1 MTFSQGIKKSIK
13 QDWIRIDRNYPQRI
27 ALRRR
32 TLAEHPEISL
42 GTSEAANPA
51 ICELYEEIVLD
62 LLPKR
67 FPTIFRINGDMFHNI
82 VTGARH
88 RISSALRDHASMLRH
103 LGENVEEDF
112 YFMVPDAERE
122 FVLQGF
128 VACFPQGLLP
138 SSKVGMSISEI
149 HKPIPGYDGRL
160 KKGVVRCF
168 ERMERGQS
176 IGRLN
181 VSLAQISNRR
191 ELNLT

>member
-1 MTFSQGIKKSIK
+1 MLTFSLGIKRTIK
-13 QDWIRIDRNYPQRI
+13 QDWIRIDCNYRQRI
-27 ALRRR
+27 ALRQK
-32 TLAEHPEISL
+32 TLAEHPEISM
-42 GTSEAANPA
+42 GTGEAANPA
-51 ICELYEEIVLD
+51 IRELYEEIVLD

-67 FPTIFRINGDMFHNI
+67 FPTMFRIKGDMFHNM

-88 RISSALRDHASMLRH
+88 RISSALHDHASMLRH

-138 SSKVGMSISEI
+138 SSKVGMSTSEI

-160 KKGVVRCF
+160 KKGVNRCF

-176 IGRLN
+176 VGRLN
-181 VSLAQISNRR
+181 VSSA
-191 ELNLT
+191 

>member
-1 MTFSQGIKKSIK
+1 M
-13 QDWIRIDRNYPQRI
+13 
-27 ALRRR
+27 
-32 TLAEHPEISL
+32 

-51 ICELYEEIVLD
+51 IRELYEEIVLD

-67 FPTIFRINGDMFHNI
+67 FPTMFRIKGDMFHNI

-88 RISSALRDHASMLRH
+88 RISSTLHDYMSMLRH

-138 SSKVGMSISEI
+138 SSKIGMSTSEI
-149 HKPIPGYDGRL
+149 HKPIPGYEGRL
-160 KKGVVRCF
+160 KKGVNRCF

-176 IGRLN
+176 VGRLN
-181 VSLAQISNRR
+181 VSSAQTSSRR
-191 ELNLT
+191 ELSLT